1 MYLISIESTFTANID
16 KQKEILTIL
25 HEDIISISMKRLFY
39 SILLICL
46 VTSCSIRDVRN
57 QLKDVESY
65 IADRPDSALAVI
77 ESIDSTVLRTKGLQA
92 HHALLHAM
100 ALDKNYIDVKDD
112 SLALTAV
119 HYYQKHGQK
128 KYLARARYYLALS
141 YYYDRQYNKSIIEL
155 SKAEPIATKYDSLYL
170 GFVKVLQADIHNI
183 NYNYVQELSC
193 LEEALNIYTKIQASY
208 YMDIAR
214 LRIAQSYISN
224 DRRDEAQ
231 VIFKDYLSR
240 QTSINIRNAQSYGDY
255 AFLMGTG
262 NNPDFN
268 ASSSLFEAV
277 ATFENGMYMTYQDY
291 WAWAHS
297 LSRIGETT
305 KSQRLVKDLK
315 QVDSSGTAFYFMYLI
330 AKNERRYKEALEC
343 LENFTEQ
350 NNSEVVQVLKQS
362 VSTTQRDY
370 YHSQYEVSDYKAK
383 NRLLVII
390 IILITT
396 TMAAFITVL
405 LANRYRKKKEF
416 EKEEYI
422 RYAEEVNRQLKELQK
437 DSYTSLQKRYVSM
450 YKSRYETLRALYERY
465 TMSDGRTDADKIMY
479 REVTRLIDEL
489 RHDIKDS
496 KVLERMLDDDL
507 DGLLSTLRNEIPAL
521 TRKDHTLIGYLAL
534 GFDVVM
540 TSHFMN
546 CSPNSIYIR
555 KSRLKKT
562 IEESGAEH
570 KDVFLEII
578 G

>member
-1 MYLISIESTFTANID
+1 
-16 KQKEILTIL
+16 
-25 HEDIISISMKRLFY
+25 MKRLFY

-65 IADRPDSALAVI
+65 IAERPDSALAVI

-119 HYYQKHGQK
+119 RYYQKHGHK

-208 YMDIAR
+208 YMDIAK

-255 AFLMGTG
+255 AFLMGTC

-422 RYAEEVNRQLKELQK
+422 RYAEEINRQLRELQK

-570 KDVFLEII
+570 KEIFLEII

>member
-1 MYLISIESTFTANID
+1 
-16 KQKEILTIL
+16 
-25 HEDIISISMKRLFY
+25 MKRLFY

-57 QLKDVESY
+57 QLKDIESY

-77 ESIDSTVLRTKGLQA
+77 ESIESTALKTNSLKA

-141 YYYDRQYNKSIIEL
+141 YFNAKQYDESIVEL
-155 SKAEPIATKYDSLYL
+155 AKAESIATKYDSLYL
-170 GFVKVLQADIHNI
+170 GFVKVLQADIHSI
-183 NYNYVQELSC
+183 DYNGIDELEA
-193 LEEALNIYTKIQASY
+193 LEYALNIYTSINQGYYINNTKYRLAASY
-208 YMDIAR
+208 LNNRQYDKAQTLLDELINSNN
-214 LRIAQSYISN
+214 LDQRILNKAIK
-224 DRRDEAQ
+224 E
-231 VIFKDYLSR
+231 
-240 QTSINIRNAQSYGDY
+240 Y
-255 AFLMGTG
+255 AFLMSTR
-262 NNPDFN
+262 PDAN
-268 ASSSLFEAV
+268 HLLASCNYEKVAIGESCKYMSL
-277 ATFENGMYMTYQDY
+277 QDY
-291 WAWAHS
+291 WAWAYS
-297 LSRIGETT
+297 LSRIGEAK
-305 KSQRLVKDLK
+305 KSQGLVEELK
-315 QVDSSGTAFYFMYLI
+315 QIDSSGTAFYFMYLI
-330 AKNERRYKEALEC
+330 AKHERRYGEALEC
-343 LENFTEQ
+343 LEKFTEQ
-350 NNSEVVQVLKQS
+350 NNNEVVQILKQS
-362 VSTTQRDY
+362 VSTIQRDY
-370 YHSQYEVSDYKAK
+370 YQSQYEISNYKAK

-507 DGLLSTLRNEIPAL
+507 DGLLSTLRNEIPDL

-570 KDVFLEII
+570 KEVFLEII

>member
-1 MYLISIESTFTANID
+1 
-16 KQKEILTIL
+16 
-25 HEDIISISMKRLFY
+25 
-39 SILLICL
+39 
-46 VTSCSIRDVRN
+46 
-57 QLKDVESY
+57 
-65 IADRPDSALAVI
+65 
-77 ESIDSTVLRTKGLQA
+77 
-92 HHALLHAM
+92 
-100 ALDKNYIDVKDD
+100 
-112 SLALTAV
+112 
-119 HYYQKHGQK
+119 
-128 KYLARARYYLALS
+128 
-141 YYYDRQYNKSIIEL
+141 
-155 SKAEPIATKYDSLYL
+155 
-170 GFVKVLQADIHNI
+170 
-183 NYNYVQELSC
+183 

-208 YMDIAR
+208 YMDIAK

-255 AFLMGTG
+255 AFLMGTC

-422 RYAEEVNRQLKELQK
+422 RYAEEINRQLRELQK

-507 DGLLSTLRNEIPAL
+507 DGLLSTLRNEIPDL

-540 TSHFMN
+540 ISHFMD

-562 IEESGAEH
+562 IEDSGAEH
-570 KDVFLEII
+570 KDVFLQII

>member
-1 MYLISIESTFTANID
+1 
-16 KQKEILTIL
+16 
-25 HEDIISISMKRLFY
+25 MKRLFY

-46 VTSCSIRDVRN
+46 VTSCSIKDVRN
-57 QLKDVESY
+57 QLKDIESY

-77 ESIDSTVLRTKGLQA
+77 ESIDTTALKTNSLKA
-92 HHALLHAM
+92 YHALLHAM

-119 HYYQKHGQK
+119 HYYQKHGHK

-208 YMDIAR
+208 YIDIAK

-240 QTSINIRNAQSYGDY
+240 QTSINIKNAQSYGDY
-255 AFLMGTG
+255 AFLMGTC

-422 RYAEEVNRQLKELQK
+422 RYAEEINRQLKELQK

-450 YKSRYETLRALYERY
+450 YKSRYETFRALYERY

-507 DGLLSTLRNEIPAL
+507 DGLLSTLRNEIPDL

>member
-1 MYLISIESTFTANID
+1 
-16 KQKEILTIL
+16 
-25 HEDIISISMKRLFY
+25 MKRLFY

-57 QLKDVESY
+57 QLNDVESY
-65 IADRPDSALAVI
+65 IAERPDSALAVI

-119 HYYQKHGQK
+119 RYYQKHGHK

-208 YMDIAR
+208 YMDIAK

-255 AFLMGTG
+255 AFLMGTC

-465 TMSDGRTDADKIMY
+465 IMSDGRTDADKIMY

-507 DGLLSTLRNEIPAL
+507 DGLLSTLRNEIPDL

>member
-1 MYLISIESTFTANID
+1 
-16 KQKEILTIL
+16 
-25 HEDIISISMKRLFY
+25 MKRLFY

-57 QLKDVESY
+57 QLNDVESY
-65 IADRPDSALAVI
+65 IAGRPDSALAVI

-119 HYYQKHGQK
+119 RYYQKHGHK

-208 YMDIAR
+208 YMDIAK

-255 AFLMGTG
+255 AFLMGTC

-350 NNSEVVQVLKQS
+350 NNNEVVQVLKQS

-390 IILITT
+390 IILTTT

-507 DGLLSTLRNEIPAL
+507 DGLLSTLRNEIPDL

-570 KDVFLEII
+570 KEVFLEII

>member
-1 MYLISIESTFTANID
+1 
-16 KQKEILTIL
+16 
-25 HEDIISISMKRLFY
+25 MKRLFHT
-39 SILLICL
+39 ILLICL
-46 VTSCSIRDVRN
+46 VTGCGIRDIRN

-77 ESIDSTVLRTKGLQA
+77 ESIDTTALKTTRLKA

-119 HYYQKHGQK
+119 KYYQKHGQK

-208 YMDIAR
+208 YIDIAK

-255 AFLMGTG
+255 AFLMGTC

-422 RYAEEVNRQLKELQK
+422 RYAEEVNRQLQELQK

-465 TMSDGRTDADKIMY
+465 IMSDGRTDADKIMY

-507 DGLLSTLRNEIPAL
+507 DGLLSTLRNEIPDL

-570 KDVFLEII
+570 KEVFLEII

>member
-1 MYLISIESTFTANID
+1 
-16 KQKEILTIL
+16 
-25 HEDIISISMKRLFY
+25 MKRLFY

-57 QLKDVESY
+57 QLNDVESY

-77 ESIDSTVLRTKGLQA
+77 ESIDTTALKTTRLKA

-119 HYYQKHGQK
+119 KYYQKHGQK

-141 YYYDRQYNKSIIEL
+141 YYYNRQYDKSIIEL
-155 SKAEPIATKYDSLYL
+155 SKAELVATKYDSLYL

-208 YMDIAR
+208 YIDIAK

-255 AFLMGTG
+255 AFLMGTC

-305 KSQRLVKDLK
+305 KSQKLVKDLK

-422 RYAEEVNRQLKELQK
+422 RYAEEVNPQLKELQK

-507 DGLLSTLRNEIPAL
+507 DGLLSTLRNEIPDL

-570 KDVFLEII
+570 KEVFLEII

>member
-1 MYLISIESTFTANID
+1 
-16 KQKEILTIL
+16 
-25 HEDIISISMKRLFY
+25 MKRLFY

-46 VTSCSIRDVRN
+46 VTGCGLRDVRN

-65 IADRPDSALAVI
+65 IADRPDSALAII

-208 YMDIAR
+208 YIDIAK

-240 QTSINIRNAQSYGDY
+240 QTSINIKNAQSYGDY
-255 AFLMGTG
+255 AFLMGTC

-305 KSQRLVKDLK
+305 KSQGLVEELK
-315 QVDSSGTAFYFMYLI
+315 QIDSSGTAFYFMYLI

-489 RHDIKDS
+489 RLDIKDS

-507 DGLLSTLRNEIPAL
+507 DGLLSTLRNEIPDL

-570 KDVFLEII
+570 KEVFLEII

>member
-1 MYLISIESTFTANID
+1 MNLNSLHRYPKGNIAY
-16 KQKEILTIL
+16 IA
-25 HEDIISISMKRLFY
+25 EDIISISMKRLFY

-65 IADRPDSALAVI
+65 IAERPDSALAVI

-119 HYYQKHGQK
+119 RYYQKHGHK

-141 YYYDRQYNKSIIEL
+141 YFNAKQYDESIVEL
-155 SKAEPIATKYDSLYL
+155 AKAESVAEKYDSLYW
-170 GFVKVLQADIHNI
+170 GFVKALQADIYNI
-183 NYNYVQELSC
+183 NYNSIQELYC
-193 LEEALNIYTKIQASY
+193 LEEALKIYSEINATYYVDVTKLGL
-208 YMDIAR
+208 AR
-214 LRIAQSYISN
+214 SYIDNDQYNQAEKLLTELINSN
-224 DRRDEAQ
+224 RLNKR
-231 VIFKDYLSR
+231 
-240 QTSINIRNAQSYGDY
+240 IRYQAIMSY
-255 AFLMGTG
+255 AFMLATQ
-262 NNPDFN
+262 PEADY
-268 ASSSLFEAV
+268 SS
-277 ATFENGMYMTYQDY
+277 ATFYFDKVASEAGVRFFTTQDY
-291 WAWAHS
+291 WVWAYALFMDNQEQES
-297 LSRIGETT
+297 KKIED
-305 KSQRLVKDLK
+305 QLK
-315 QVDSSGTAFYFMYLI
+315 QIDTSGTAYYWMYRL
-330 AKNERRYKEALEC
+330 AKRRADYDNALTY
-343 LENFTEQ
+343 LEK
-350 NNSEVVQVLKQS
+350 NNQKDNNHISQILKQS
-362 VSTTQRDY
+362 ISSTQRDY
-370 YHSQYEVSDYKAK
+370 YRSQYDIAKYKAT
-383 NRLLVII
+383 NRLLII
-390 IILITT
+390 IVVITIVIA
-396 TMAAFITVL
+396 TMIIAVFSI
-405 LANRYRKKKEF
+405 NRYKSKKEF
-416 EKEEYI
+416 EKQEYI
-422 RYAEEVNRQLKELQK
+422 RYAEEINRQLRELQK

>member
-1 MYLISIESTFTANID
+1 
-16 KQKEILTIL
+16 
-25 HEDIISISMKRLFY
+25 MKRLLHT
-39 SILLICL
+39 ILLLCF
-46 VTSCSIRDVRN
+46 VTGCGIRDVRN

-65 IADRPDSALAVI
+65 IAERPDSALAVI

-119 HYYQKHGQK
+119 RYYQKHGHK

-141 YYYDRQYNKSIIEL
+141 YFNAKQYDESIVEL
-155 SKAEPIATKYDSLYL
+155 AKAESVAEKYDSLYW
-170 GFVKVLQADIHNI
+170 GFVKALQADIYNI
-183 NYNYVQELSC
+183 NYNSIQELYC
-193 LEEALNIYTKIQASY
+193 LEEALKIYSEINATYYVDVTKLGL
-208 YMDIAR
+208 AR
-214 LRIAQSYISN
+214 SYIDNDQYNQAEKLLTELINSN
-224 DRRDEAQ
+224 RLNKR
-231 VIFKDYLSR
+231 
-240 QTSINIRNAQSYGDY
+240 IRYQAIMSY
-255 AFLMGTG
+255 AFMLATQ
-262 NNPDFN
+262 P
-268 ASSSLFEAV
+268 EADYCS
-277 ATFENGMYMTYQDY
+277 ATFYFDKVASEAGVRFFTTQDY
-291 WAWAHS
+291 WVWAYALFMDNQEQES
-297 LSRIGETT
+297 KKIED
-305 KSQRLVKDLK
+305 QLK
-315 QVDSSGTAFYFMYLI
+315 QIDTSGTAYYWMYRL
-330 AKNERRYKEALEC
+330 AKRRADYDNALTY
-343 LENFTEQ
+343 LEK
-350 NNSEVVQVLKQS
+350 NNRKDNNHISQILKQS
-362 VSTTQRDY
+362 ISSTQRDY
-370 YHSQYEVSDYKAK
+370 YRSQYDIAKYKAT
-383 NRLLVII
+383 NRLLII
-390 IILITT
+390 IVAITIVITT
-396 TMAAFITVL
+396 MIIAVFSI
-405 LANRYRKKKEF
+405 NRYKSKKEF
-416 EKEEYI
+416 EKQEYI

-570 KDVFLEII
+570 KEVFLEII

>member
-1 MYLISIESTFTANID
+1 
-16 KQKEILTIL
+16 
-25 HEDIISISMKRLFY
+25 MKRLFY

-57 QLKDVESY
+57 QLKDIESY
-65 IADRPDSALAVI
+65 IADRPDSALAII

-119 HYYQKHGQK
+119 KYYQKHGQK

-141 YYYDRQYNKSIIEL
+141 YFNNMQYDKTVVEL
-155 SKAEPIATKYDSLYL
+155 SRAESIAEIYDSLYL
-170 GFVKVLQADIHNI
+170 GFIKVLQANTYSI
-183 NYNYVQELSC
+183 NYNEIAELDK
-193 LEEALNIYTKIQASY
+193 LEEALTIYTQLNEDY
-208 YMDIAR
+208 YINATRGRIAR
-214 LRIAQSYISN
+214 ALINNEQYEKAADLLQPIIAADSTKGAILSN
-224 DRRDEAQ
+224 A
-231 VIFKDYLSR
+231 IC
-240 QTSINIRNAQSYGDY
+240 DY
-255 AFLMGTG
+255 AFLLGTRPE
-262 NNPDFN
+262 PDYY
-268 ASSSLFEAV
+268 SSAKNYERIISEGADC
-277 ATFENGMYMTYQDY
+277 MTLQDY
-291 WAWAHS
+291 WVYAHA
-297 LSRIGETT
+297 LSKNGE
-305 KSQRLVKDLK
+305 KDNAYSIVNDLK
-315 QVDSSGTAFYFMYLI
+315 QIDSSGTAYYFLYLI
-330 AKNERRYKEALEC
+330 AKHEGRDKEALEY
-343 LENFTEQ
+343 LEEFTDQ
-350 NNSEVVQVLKQS
+350 NNNQVVQILKQS
-362 VSTTQRDY
+362 ISTVQLDY
-370 YHSQYEVSDYKAK
+370 YQSQYEITEYKAT
-383 NRLLVII
+383 NRLL
-390 IILITT
+390 IILIFLIVSITT
-396 TMAAFITVL
+396 AITTFLLFI
-405 LANRYRKKKEF
+405 RYRKKNEL
-416 EKEEYI
+416 ERDEYI

-507 DGLLSTLRNEIPAL
+507 DGLLSTLRNEIPDL

-562 IEESGAEH
+562 IEESDAEH
-570 KDVFLEII
+570 KEVFLEII

>member
-1 MYLISIESTFTANID
+1 
-16 KQKEILTIL
+16 
-25 HEDIISISMKRLFY
+25 MKRLFY

-57 QLKDVESY
+57 QLKDIESY

-77 ESIDSTVLRTKGLQA
+77 ESIESTALKTNSLKA

-141 YYYDRQYNKSIIEL
+141 YYYDRQYNESIIEL

-208 YMDIAR
+208 YMDIAK

-255 AFLMGTG
+255 AFLMGTC

-489 RHDIKDS
+489 RLDIKDS

-507 DGLLSTLRNEIPAL
+507 DGLLSTLRNEIPDL

-570 KDVFLEII
+570 KEVFLEII

>member
-1 MYLISIESTFTANID
+1 
-16 KQKEILTIL
+16 
-25 HEDIISISMKRLFY
+25 MKRLFY

-57 QLKDVESY
+57 QLKDIESY
-65 IADRPDSALAVI
+65 IADRPDSALAII
-77 ESIDSTVLRTKGLQA
+77 ESIDPTVLRTKGLQA

-119 HYYQKHGQK
+119 RYYQKHGHK

-141 YYYDRQYNKSIIEL
+141 YYYNRQYGKSIIEL
-155 SKAEPIATKYDSLYL
+155 SKAELVATKYDSLYL

-208 YMDIAR
+208 YMDIAK

-255 AFLMGTG
+255 AFLMGTC

-507 DGLLSTLRNEIPAL
+507 DGLLSTLRNEIPDL

>member
-1 MYLISIESTFTANID
+1 
-16 KQKEILTIL
+16 
-25 HEDIISISMKRLFY
+25 MKRLFY

-77 ESIDSTVLRTKGLQA
+77 ESIDTTALKTNSLKA

-119 HYYQKHGQK
+119 RYYQKHGHK

-141 YYYDRQYNKSIIEL
+141 YFNNMQYDKTVVEL
-155 SKAEPIATKYDSLYL
+155 SRAESIAEIYDSLYL
-170 GFVKVLQADIHNI
+170 GFIKVLQANTYSI
-183 NYNYVQELSC
+183 NYNEIAELDK
-193 LEEALNIYTKIQASY
+193 LEEALTIYTQLNEDY
-208 YMDIAR
+208 YINATRGRIAR
-214 LRIAQSYISN
+214 ALINNEQYEKAADLLQPIIAADSTKGAILSN
-224 DRRDEAQ
+224 A
-231 VIFKDYLSR
+231 IC
-240 QTSINIRNAQSYGDY
+240 DY
-255 AFLMGTG
+255 AFLLGTRPE
-262 NNPDFN
+262 PDYY
-268 ASSSLFEAV
+268 SSAKNYERIISEGADC
-277 ATFENGMYMTYQDY
+277 MTLQDY
-291 WAWAHS
+291 WVYAHA
-297 LSRIGETT
+297 LSKNGE
-305 KSQRLVKDLK
+305 KDNAYSIVNDLK
-315 QVDSSGTAFYFMYLI
+315 QIDSSGTAYYFLYLI
-330 AKNERRYKEALEC
+330 AKHEGRDKEALEY
-343 LENFTEQ
+343 LEVFTDQ
-350 NNSEVVQVLKQS
+350 NNNQVVQILKQS
-362 VSTTQRDY
+362 ISTVQLDY
-370 YHSQYEVSDYKAK
+370 YQSQYEITEYKAT
-383 NRLLVII
+383 NRLL
-390 IILITT
+390 IILIFLIVSITT
-396 TMAAFITVL
+396 AITTFLLFI
-405 LANRYRKKKEF
+405 RYRKKNEL
-416 EKEEYI
+416 ERDEYI

-570 KDVFLEII
+570 KEVFLEII

>member
-1 MYLISIESTFTANID
+1 
-16 KQKEILTIL
+16 
-25 HEDIISISMKRLFY
+25 MKRLFY

-57 QLKDVESY
+57 QLKDIESY
-65 IADRPDSALAVI
+65 IADRPDSALAII

-119 HYYQKHGQK
+119 KYYQKHGQK

-141 YYYDRQYNKSIIEL
+141 YFNNMQYDKTVVEL
-155 SKAEPIATKYDSLYL
+155 SRAESIAEIYDSLYL
-170 GFVKVLQADIHNI
+170 GFIKVLQANTYSI
-183 NYNYVQELSC
+183 NYNEIAELDK
-193 LEEALNIYTKIQASY
+193 LEEALTIYTQLNEDY
-208 YMDIAR
+208 YINATRGRIAR
-214 LRIAQSYISN
+214 ALINNEQYEKAADLLQPIIAADSTKGAILSN
-224 DRRDEAQ
+224 A
-231 VIFKDYLSR
+231 IC
-240 QTSINIRNAQSYGDY
+240 DY
-255 AFLMGTG
+255 AFLLGTRPE
-262 NNPDFN
+262 PDYY
-268 ASSSLFEAV
+268 SSAKNYERIISEGADC
-277 ATFENGMYMTYQDY
+277 MTLQDY
-291 WAWAHS
+291 WVYAHA
-297 LSRIGETT
+297 LSKNGE
-305 KSQRLVKDLK
+305 KDNAYSIVNDLK
-315 QVDSSGTAFYFMYLI
+315 QIDSSGTAYYFLYLI
-330 AKNERRYKEALEC
+330 AKHEGRDKEALEY
-343 LENFTEQ
+343 LEELTDQ
-350 NNSEVVQVLKQS
+350 NNNQVLQILKQS
-362 VSTTQRDY
+362 ISTVQLDY
-370 YHSQYEVSDYKAK
+370 YQSQYEITEYKAT
-383 NRLLVII
+383 NRLL
-390 IILITT
+390 IILIFLIVSITT
-396 TMAAFITVL
+396 AITTFLLFI
-405 LANRYRKKKEF
+405 RYRKKNEL
-416 EKEEYI
+416 ERDEYI

-507 DGLLSTLRNEIPAL
+507 DGLLSTLRNEIPDL

-562 IEESGAEH
+562 IEESDAEH
-570 KDVFLEII
+570 KEVFLEII

>member
-1 MYLISIESTFTANID
+1 
-16 KQKEILTIL
+16 
-25 HEDIISISMKRLFY
+25 MKRLFY

-46 VTSCSIRDVRN
+46 VTGCGLRDVRN

-65 IADRPDSALAVI
+65 IAERPDSALAVI

-119 HYYQKHGQK
+119 KYYQKHRPK
-128 KYLARARYYLALS
+128 KHLARSRYYLALS
-141 YYYDRQYNKSIIEL
+141 YFNNREYDKSIIEL
-155 SKAEPIATKYDSLYL
+155 SKAEPVARLSDSLYL
-170 GFVKVLQADIHNI
+170 GFVKVLQANIYSI
-183 NYNYVQELSC
+183 NYNEAAELAK
-193 LEEALNIYTKIQASY
+193 LKEALAIYTHLKEDHYINATQRR
-208 YMDIAR
+208 IAR
-214 LRIAQSYISN
+214 ALINNEQYDKAAEMLKEIIASDHSSSKAQSRAIS
-224 DRRDEAQ
+224 
-231 VIFKDYLSR
+231 
-240 QTSINIRNAQSYGDY
+240 DY
-255 AFLMGTG
+255 AFLLATR
-262 NNPDFN
+262 PDPDYYS
-268 ASSSLFEAV
+268 AADQYQII
-277 ATFENGMYMTYQDY
+277 AENDDCMTSQGY
-291 WAWAHS
+291 WAWAYA
-297 LSRIGETT
+297 LSKIGE
-305 KSQRLVKDLK
+305 KDKALSIVNDLK
-315 QVDSSGTAFYFMYLI
+315 QIDSSGTAYYFMYLI
-330 AKNERRYKEALEC
+330 AKNEDKYKESLDYLEK
-343 LENFTEQ
+343 FTDK
-350 NNSEVVQVLKQS
+350 NNDEVVQVLKQS

-390 IILITT
+390 IILTTT

-507 DGLLSTLRNEIPAL
+507 DGLLSTLRNEIPDL

-570 KDVFLEII
+570 KEVFLEII

>member
-1 MYLISIESTFTANID
+1 
-16 KQKEILTIL
+16 
-25 HEDIISISMKRLFY
+25 MKRLFY

-65 IADRPDSALAVI
+65 IAERPDSALAVI

-119 HYYQKHGQK
+119 RYYQKHGHK

-141 YYYDRQYNKSIIEL
+141 YFNAKQYDESIVEL
-155 SKAEPIATKYDSLYL
+155 AKAESVAEKYDSLYW
-170 GFVKVLQADIHNI
+170 GFVKALQADIYNI
-183 NYNYVQELSC
+183 NYNSIQELYC
-193 LEEALNIYTKIQASY
+193 LEEALKIYSEINATYYVDVTKLGL
-208 YMDIAR
+208 AR
-214 LRIAQSYISN
+214 SYIDNDQYNQAEKLLTELINSN
-224 DRRDEAQ
+224 RLNKR
-231 VIFKDYLSR
+231 
-240 QTSINIRNAQSYGDY
+240 IRYQAIMSY
-255 AFLMGTG
+255 AFMLATQ
-262 NNPDFN
+262 PEADY
-268 ASSSLFEAV
+268 SS
-277 ATFENGMYMTYQDY
+277 ATFYFDKVASEAGVRFFTTQDY
-291 WAWAHS
+291 WVWAYALFMDNQEQES
-297 LSRIGETT
+297 KKIED
-305 KSQRLVKDLK
+305 QLK
-315 QVDSSGTAFYFMYLI
+315 QIDTSGTAYYWMYRL
-330 AKNERRYKEALEC
+330 AKRRADYDNALTY
-343 LENFTEQ
+343 LEK
-350 NNSEVVQVLKQS
+350 NNQKDNNHISQILKQS
-362 VSTTQRDY
+362 ISSTQRDY
-370 YHSQYEVSDYKAK
+370 YRSQYDIAKYKAT
-383 NRLLVII
+383 NRLLII
-390 IILITT
+390 IVAITIVITT
-396 TMAAFITVL
+396 MIIAVFSI
-405 LANRYRKKKEF
+405 NRYKSKKEF
-416 EKEEYI
+416 EKQEYI
-422 RYAEEVNRQLKELQK
+422 RYAEEINRQLRELQK

-570 KDVFLEII
+570 KEVFLEII

>member
-1 MYLISIESTFTANID
+1 
-16 KQKEILTIL
+16 
-25 HEDIISISMKRLFY
+25 MKRLFHT
-39 SILLICL
+39 ILLICL
-46 VTSCSIRDVRN
+46 VTGCGIRDVRN

-119 HYYQKHGQK
+119 RYYQKHGQK

-141 YYYDRQYNKSIIEL
+141 YYYGRQYNKSIIEL

-170 GFVKVLQADIHNI
+170 GFVKVLQADIHSI
-183 NYNYVQELSC
+183 DYNGIDELEA
-193 LEEALNIYTKIQASY
+193 LEYALNIYTSINQGYYINNTKYRLAASY
-208 YMDIAR
+208 LNNRQYDKAQTLLDELINSNN
-214 LRIAQSYISN
+214 LDQRILNKAIK
-224 DRRDEAQ
+224 E
-231 VIFKDYLSR
+231 
-240 QTSINIRNAQSYGDY
+240 Y
-255 AFLMGTG
+255 AFLMSTR
-262 NNPDFN
+262 PDAN
-268 ASSSLFEAV
+268 HLLASCNYEKVAIGESCKYMSL
-277 ATFENGMYMTYQDY
+277 QDY
-291 WAWAHS
+291 WAWAYS
-297 LSRIGETT
+297 LSKIGEAK
-305 KSQRLVKDLK
+305 KSQGLVEELK

-465 TMSDGRTDADKIMY
+465 IMSDGRTDADKIMY

-507 DGLLSTLRNEIPAL
+507 DGLLSTLRNEIPDL

-570 KDVFLEII
+570 KEVFLEII

>member
-1 MYLISIESTFTANID
+1 
-16 KQKEILTIL
+16 
-25 HEDIISISMKRLFY
+25 MKRLFY

-57 QLKDVESY
+57 QLNDVESY
-65 IADRPDSALAVI
+65 IAERPDSALAII
-77 ESIDSTVLRTKGLQA
+77 ESIDSKVLRTKGLQA

-119 HYYQKHGQK
+119 RYYQKHGHK

-208 YMDIAR
+208 YMDIAK

-255 AFLMGTG
+255 AFLMGTC

-277 ATFENGMYMTYQDY
+277 ATFENGMFMTYQDY

-507 DGLLSTLRNEIPAL
+507 DGLLSTLRNEIPDL

-540 TSHFMN
+540 ISHFMD

-555 KSRLKKT
+555 KSRLKKA
-562 IEESGAEH
+562 IEDSGAEH

>member
-1 MYLISIESTFTANID
+1 
-16 KQKEILTIL
+16 
-25 HEDIISISMKRLFY
+25 MKRLFHT
-39 SILLICL
+39 ILLICL
-46 VTSCSIRDVRN
+46 VTGCGIRDVRN
-57 QLKDVESY
+57 QLKDIESY
-65 IADRPDSALAVI
+65 IAERPDSALAVI

-119 HYYQKHGQK
+119 RYYQKHGHK

-141 YYYDRQYNKSIIEL
+141 YYYNRQYDKSIIEL
-155 SKAEPIATKYDSLYL
+155 SKAELVATKYDSLYW
-170 GFVKVLQADIHNI
+170 GFVKVLQADIHSI
-183 NYNYVQELSC
+183 DYNGIDELEA
-193 LEEALNIYTKIQASY
+193 LEYALNIYTSINQGYYINNTKYRLAASY
-208 YMDIAR
+208 LNNRQYDKAQTLLDELINSNN
-214 LRIAQSYISN
+214 LDQRILYKAIK
-224 DRRDEAQ
+224 E
-231 VIFKDYLSR
+231 
-240 QTSINIRNAQSYGDY
+240 Y
-255 AFLMGTG
+255 AFLMSTR
-262 NNPDFN
+262 PDAN
-268 ASSSLFEAV
+268 HLLASCNYEKVAIGESCKYMSL
-277 ATFENGMYMTYQDY
+277 QDY
-291 WAWAHS
+291 WAWAYS
-297 LSRIGETT
+297 LSKIGEAK
-305 KSQRLVKDLK
+305 KSQGLVEELK
-315 QVDSSGTAFYFMYLI
+315 QIDSSGTAFYFMYLI

-570 KDVFLEII
+570 KEVFLEII